1 MTIAHTPP
9 APSEFTVLHLG
20 LGSFHRAHQAVYLQR
35 LIDAGDTRWS
45 ISGAN
50 IRPDMAEV
58 VAALEAQGGRYTLE
72 TVSPAGEYRYEEIS
86 AIREVLPWEPS
97 LAKVIARG
105 AAPSTRIVSFTVT
118 EAGYYL
124 DDKGRLDLSFPD
136 LAADVER
143 ARRGESGETE
153 GKGVTIYGA
162 VCAILRARNATN
174 AGPLTLLNCDN
185 LRHNGDR
192 FRAGLLEFIELAGDA
207 DLLAWV
213 KANTRCPNAMVDRIT
228 PRPPPELRARVKAAT
243 GRDDAAAITGESF
256 IQWVIEDDFAAGRP
270 DWGRVGV
277 QLVESVQPYEEAKIR
292 ILNATH
298 SCVAWAGTLVGL
310 GFIHEGTHDAAI
322 RKMAYDYVTDDVIP
336 CLTPSPIDLAAYR
349 DVVLDRFGNPAI
361 RDTNQRVA
369 ADGFS
374 KIPGFIAP
382 TVRERLA
389 AGQPIESVA
398 MLPALFLAFLQRW
411 HRGALPYA
419 YQDQGM
425 DEAVAHAI
433 CDAADPVVA
442 LCSDVGLWGDIAGDQ
457 RLIDAVRRANERV
470 ARFVQAAAGHRP

>member
-1 MTIAHTPP
+1 M
-9 APSEFTVLHLG
+9 LHLG

-58 VAALEAQGGRYTLE
+58 VEALRAQGGRYTLE
-72 TVSPAGEYRYEEIS
+72 TVSPAGEYRYEQIE
-86 AIREVLPWEPS
+86 AIREVLPYEPS
-97 LAKVIARG
+97 LAGPIARG
-105 AAPSTRIVSFTVT
+105 AASSTRIVSFTVT

-124 DDKGRLDLSFPD
+124 DTKGRLDLSFAD
-136 LAADVER
+136 LAADIAR
-143 ARRGESGETE
+143 AAKGEAG
-153 GKGVTIYGA
+153 GAGVTIYGA
-162 VCAILRARNATN
+162 VCAILRARKAAG

-185 LRHNGDR
+185 LRHNGER
-192 FRAGLLEFIELAGDA
+192 FRAGLLEFIERAGDA
-207 DLLAWV
+207 ELLAWTQ
-213 KANTRCPNAMVDRIT
+213 ANTRCPNAMVDRIT
-228 PRPPPELRARVKAAT
+228 PRPPPELRARVQAAT

-256 IQWVIEDDFAAGRP
+256 IQWVVEDDFAAGRP
-270 DWGRVGV
+270 DWARVGV
-277 QLVESVQPYEEAKIR
+277 ELVDSVQPYEEAKIR

-298 SCVAWAGTLVGL
+298 SCIAWAGTLVGL

-322 RKMAYDYVTDDVIP
+322 RKMAFDYVSDDVIP
-336 CLTPSPIDLAAYR
+336 CLSPSPIDLAAYR

-389 AGQPIESVA
+389 AGQPIDSVA

-411 HRGALPYA
+411 HRGTLPYA

-433 CDAADPVVA
+433 CDAADPVAA
-442 LCSDVGLWGDIAGDQ
+442 LCADAGLWGPIAGDA
-457 RLIDAVRRANERV
+457 RLVDAVRRASGRV
-470 ARFVQAAAGHRP
+470 SDFVSAKA

>member
-1 MTIAHTPP
+1 VTIAHIPP

-45 ISGAN
+45 LSGAN
-50 IRPDMAEV
+50 IRADMADV
-58 VAALEAQGGRYTLE
+58 VAALQAQGGRYTLE
-72 TVSPAGEYRYEEIS
+72 TVSPAGEYRYEEIT
-86 AIREVLPWEPS
+86 AIREVLPWQPT
-97 LAKVIARG
+97 LANVVARG
-105 AAPSTRIVSFTVT
+105 AAPGTRIVSFTVT

-124 DDKGRLDLSFPD
+124 DNKDKLDLSSFAE
-136 LAADVER
+136 LSADVER
-143 ARRGESGETE
+143 ARKGEAG
-153 GKGVTIYGA
+153 GDNVTIYGA
-162 VCAILRARNATN
+162 VCAILRARKAAD
-174 AGPLTLLNCDN
+174 AGALTLLNCDN

-192 FRAGLLEFIELAGDA
+192 FRAGLLEFIALAGDT

-213 KANTRCPNAMVDRIT
+213 NANTRCPNAMVDRIT

-256 IQWVIEDDFAAGRP
+256 IQWVVEDSFAAGRP
-270 DWGRVGV
+270 EWERVGAE
-277 QLVESVQPYEEAKIR
+277 LVVSVQPYEEAKIR

-298 SCVAWAGTLVGL
+298 SCIAWAGTLVGL
-310 GFIHEGTHDAAI
+310 NFIHEGTHDAAI
-322 RKMAYDYVTDDVIP
+322 RGMAFGYVTDDVMP
-336 CLTPSPIDLAAYR
+336 CLSPSPIDLAAYR
-349 DVVLDRFGNPAI
+349 DVVLERFGNPAI

-389 AGQPIESVA
+389 AGATIDSVA
-398 MLPALFLAFLQRW
+398 ILPALFLAFLQRW
-411 HRGALPYA
+411 HQGALPYA

-425 DEAVAHAI
+425 DEAVARAI
-433 CDAADPVVA
+433 CGAADPVLA
-442 LCSDVGLWGDIAGDQ
+442 LCSDAGLWGLTAGDA
-457 RLIDAVRRANERV
+457 RLVDAVRRASERV
-470 ARFVQAAAGHRP
+470 ARFIETERKP

>member
-1 MTIAHTPP
+1 MTIAHIPP
-9 APSEFTVLHLG
+9 APTEFTVLHLG

-45 ISGAN
+45 LSGAN
-50 IRPDMAEV
+50 IRPDMADV
-58 VAALEAQGGRYTLE
+58 VAALQAQGGRYTLE
-72 TVSPAGEYRYEEIS
+72 TVSPAGEYRYEEIE
-86 AIREVLPWEPS
+86 AIREVLPWERS
-97 LAKVIARG
+97 LASVIARG
-105 AAPSTRIVSFTVT
+105 ATPSTRIVSFTVT

-124 DDKGRLDLSFPD
+124 DDKGKLDLSFGE
-136 LAADVER
+136 LAADVAR
-143 ARRGESGETE
+143 ARRGEAG
-153 GKGVTIYGA
+153 GDNVTIYGA
-162 VCAILRARNATN
+162 LCAILRARKEAN
-174 AGPLTLLNCDN
+174 AGAVTLLNCDN
-185 LRHNGDR
+185 LRHNGER
-192 FRAGLLEFIELAGDA
+192 FRAGLLEFIALAGDTG
-207 DLLAWV
+207 LLAWV
-213 KANTRCPNAMVDRIT
+213 NANTRCPNAMVDRIT

-256 IQWVIEDDFAAGRP
+256 IQWVVEDNFAAGRP
-270 DWGRVGV
+270 DWGRVGAE
-277 QLVESVQPYEEAKIR
+277 LVASVQPYEEAKIR

-298 SCVAWAGTLVGL
+298 SCIAWAGTLVGL

-322 RKMAYDYVTDDVIP
+322 RKMAFDYVTDDVIP

-389 AGQPIESVA
+389 AGRGIDSVA

-411 HRGALPYA
+411 HRGTLPYA

-442 LCSDVGLWGDIAGDQ
+442 LCSDAGLWGPLAADA
-457 RLIDAVRRANERV
+457 RLIDAVRRASERV
-470 ARFVQAAAGHRP
+470 ARFIQTESQP

>member
-1 MTIAHTPP
+1 M
-9 APSEFTVLHLG
+9 LHLG

-58 VAALEAQGGRYTLE
+58 VEALRAQGGRYTLE
-72 TVSPAGEYRYEEIS
+72 TVSPAGEYRYEQIE
-86 AIREVLPWEPS
+86 AIREVLPYEPS
-97 LAKVIARG
+97 LAGPIARG
-105 AAPSTRIVSFTVT
+105 AASSTRIVSFTVT

-124 DDKGRLDLSFPD
+124 DTKGRLDLSFAD
-136 LAADVER
+136 LATDIAR
-143 ARRGESGETE
+143 AAKGEAG
-153 GKGVTIYGA
+153 GAGVTIYGA
-162 VCAILRARNATN
+162 VCAILRARKAAG

-185 LRHNGDR
+185 LRHNGER
-192 FRAGLLEFIELAGDA
+192 FRAGLLEFIERAGDA
-207 DLLAWV
+207 ELLAWTQ
-213 KANTRCPNAMVDRIT
+213 ANTRCPNAMVDRIT
-228 PRPPPELRARVKAAT
+228 PRPPPELRARVQAAT

-270 DWGRVGV
+270 DWARVGV
-277 QLVESVQPYEEAKIR
+277 ELVDSVQPYEEAKIR

-298 SCVAWAGTLVGL
+298 SCIAWAGTLVGL

-322 RKMAYDYVTDDVIP
+322 RKMAFDYVSDDVIP
-336 CLTPSPIDLAAYR
+336 CLSPSPIDLAAYR

-389 AGQPIESVA
+389 AGQPIDSVA

-411 HRGALPYA
+411 HRGTLPYA

-433 CDAADPVVA
+433 CDAADPVAA
-442 LCSDVGLWGDIAGDQ
+442 LCADAGLWGPIAGDA
-457 RLIDAVRRANERV
+457 RLVDAVRRASGRV
-470 ARFVQAAAGHRP
+470 ASFIGDKA

>member
-1 MTIAHTPP
+1 M
-9 APSEFTVLHLG
+9 LHLG

-35 LIDAGDTRWS
+35 LIDVGDTRWS
-45 ISGAN
+45 IVGAN

-58 VAALEAQGGRYTLE
+58 VAALQAQGGRYTLE
-72 TVSPAGEYRYEEIS
+72 TVSPSGEYRYEQIE
-86 AIREVLPWEPS
+86 AIREVLPWADS
-97 LAKVIARG
+97 LAAVISRG

-124 DDKGRLDLSFPD
+124 DTKGKLDLFFND
-136 LAADVER
+136 LAADLER
-143 ARRGESGETE
+143 ARRGEAGGE
-153 GKGVTIYGA
+153 GVTIYGA
-162 VCAILRARNATN
+162 VCAILRARKAAQ
-174 AGPLTLLNCDN
+174 AGPVTLLNCDN

-192 FRAGLLEFIELAGDA
+192 FRDGLLEFIALTGDA
-207 DLLAWV
+207 DLLSWIS
-213 KANTRCPNAMVDRIT
+213 ANTCCPNTMVDRIT

-256 IQWVIEDDFAAGRP
+256 IQWVIEDNFAAGRP
-270 DWGRVGV
+270 DWDRVGV
-277 QLVESVQPYEEAKIR
+277 ELVESVQPYEEAKIR

-298 SCVAWAGTLVGL
+298 SCIAWAGTLLGL
-310 GFIHEGTHDAAI
+310 DFVHEGTHHAAI
-322 RKMAYDYVTDDVIP
+322 RKMAFDYVTDDVIP
-336 CLTPSPIDLAAYR
+336 CLSPSPINLAAYR

-389 AGQPIESVA
+389 MRQPIDGVA
-398 MLPALFLAFLQRW
+398 MLPALFLAFLQCW

-433 CDAADPVVA
+433 CDAADSVLA
-442 LCSDVGLWGDIAGDQ
+442 LCSDAGLWGSAAGDA
-457 RLIDAVRRANERV
+457 RLIDAVRGASRRV
-470 ARFVQAAAGHRP
+470 ENFVNSGATR

>member
-1 MTIAHTPP
+1 MTIAQTPT

-45 ISGAN
+45 LSGAN

-86 AIREVLPWEPS
+86 AIREVLPWERS
-97 LAKVIARG
+97 LARVIARG

-162 VCAILRARNATN
+162 VCAILRARKAAN

-192 FRAGLLEFIELAGDA
+192 FRDGLLEFIELAGDA

-256 IQWVIEDDFAAGRP
+256 IQWVIEHDFAAGRP

-277 QLVESVQPYEEAKIR
+277 QLVDSVQPYEEAKIR

-298 SCVAWAGTLVGL
+298 SCIAWAGTLVGL

-389 AGQPIESVA
+389 AGQPIHSVA

-411 HRGALPYA
+411 HKGALPYA

-433 CDAADPVVA
+433 CDAADPVAA
-442 LCSDVGLWGDIAGDQ
+442 LCADAGLWGDIAADN
-457 RLIDAVRRANERV
+457 RLVDAVRRAGERV
-470 ARFVQAAAGHRP
+470 ARFVAEAGSKP